1 MPHTAQELFIY
12 QMEGLKTKHPIW
24 LWMLLGLQLSLQA
37 QETQSYTLQQC
48 LDLAMKQ
55 NQTVLNASY
64 QVQGNDAFLQQ
75 ARAAAL
81 PSVSGYANQ
90 GISTGKSI
98 NPYTNAFINQEVG
111 TGQYGINANLTLFSG
126 LSTINTIRQ
135 NALGYK
141 AGKMDYEQTKIDV
154 SIQVVL
160 AYLQILNSE
169 ELVNQALSQMAATQT
184 QLDRLN
190 TLQKNDA
197 VNPSVLYDTRGQLAN
212 DKLSLIGAK
221 GALVT
226 AKLTMGQLLNMTFP
240 ANATFEKIDSSVE
253 LHAPAAEVASYD
265 GIAQGMPAVKASALR
280 TTSTLKRVHAAR
292 GNLFPVLSLNGSLG
306 SNYSSAALS
315 QRLMSSSDEATGAYV
330 NSGGTLLPV
339 YESRN
344 NYLSEKI
351 GFNDQVR
358 NNFNSYVGLSLQI
371 PLFNGLKNKTQ
382 VEQAKVA
389 HLQAGVQERSTVVR
403 YKSLITQL
411 INDLNN
417 AYERYTV
424 ILQQAS
430 DYNAS
435 FKIATVKFEKGALT
449 TFEYT
454 TAKNNFDKASA
465 NLITARYDYLFRS
478 RVLELYQ
485 KANN

>member
-1 MPHTAQELFIY
+1 
-12 QMEGLKTKHPIW
+12 MEELKTKRSPW
-24 LWMLLGLQLSLQA
+24 LCVLLGLQLCLHA
-37 QETQSYTLQQC
+37 QETQRYTLQQC

-75 ARAAAL
+75 ARASAL

-141 AGKMDYEQTKIDV
+141 AGKMDYEQAKIDV

-169 ELVNQALSQMAATQT
+169 ELVNQALSQMATTQI

-197 VNPSVLYDTRGQLAN
+197 VSPSVLYDTRGQLAN

-226 AKLTMGQLLNMTFP
+226 AKLTMAQLLNMTFP
-240 ANATFEKIDSSVE
+240 ETATFEKIDTSVE
-253 LHAPAAEVASYD
+253 LRAPAEGTSYD
-265 GIAQGMPAVKASALR
+265 AIAQGMPAVKASALR

-292 GNLFPVLSLNGSLG
+292 GNVFPVLSLNGSLA

-315 QRLMSSSDEATGAYV
+315 QRLMSSSDETTGAYV
-330 NSGGTLLPV
+330 NSGGNLLPV

-358 NNFNSYVGLSLQI
+358 NNFNSYVGLSLQV
-371 PLFNGLKNKTQ
+371 PLFNGLKGKTQ

-389 HLQAGVQERSTVVR
+389 HLQAGVQEKSTVVR

-411 INDLNN
+411 ITDLNN
-417 AYERYTV
+417 AYERYAV

-430 DYNAS
+430 DYEAS

-465 NLITARYDYLFRS
+465 NLISARYDYLFRG
-478 RVLELYQ
+478 RVLEFYQ
-485 KANN
+485 KAGN

>member
-1 MPHTAQELFIY
+1 
-12 QMEGLKTKHPIW
+12 MEELKTKYSSW
-24 LWMLLGLQLSLQA
+24 LWVLIGLQLSLHA

-55 NQTVLNASY
+55 NQAILNASY
-64 QVQGNDAFLQQ
+64 QTQSNEAVLQQ
-75 ARAAAL
+75 ARATTL
-81 PSVSGYANQ
+81 PVVSGYANQ

-111 TGQYGINANLTLFSG
+111 TGQYGLNASMTLFSG

-141 AGKMDYEQTKIDV
+141 AGKMDYEQAKIDV

-169 ELVNQALSQMAATQT
+169 ELVHQALSQMAATQT

-190 TLQKNDA
+190 TLQKNEA
-197 VNPSVLYDTRGQLAN
+197 VSPSVLYDTRGQLAN
-212 DKLSLIGAK
+212 DKLSLIAAR

-226 AKLTMGQLLNMTFP
+226 AKLAMGQLLNLTFP
-240 ANATFEKIDSSVE
+240 AGATFEKIDSAVE
-253 LHAPAAEVASYD
+253 LQPPSTQAASDE
-265 GIAQGMPAVKASALR
+265 GIARSMPAVKASGLR
-280 TTSTLKRVHAAR
+280 TVSSLKRVHAAR
-292 GNLFPVLSLNGSLG
+292 GNLFPALSLNGSLG

-315 QRLMSSSDEATGAYV
+315 QRLISSSDQPTGAYV
-330 NSGGTLLPV
+330 NSGATVLPV

-371 PLFNGLKNKTQ
+371 PLFNGLKNRTQ

-389 HLQAGVQERSTVVR
+389 HLQADVQEKSTTVR
-403 YKSLITQL
+403 YTSLIAQL

-424 ILQQAS
+424 ILQQAD

-465 NLITARYDYLFRS
+465 NLISARYDYLFRGK
-478 RVLELYQ
+478 VLELYQ
-485 KANN
+485 KAR

>member
-1 MPHTAQELFIY
+1 
-12 QMEGLKTKHPIW
+12 MEGLKIKYRPW
-24 LWMLLGLQLSLQA
+24 LWALLGFQLGLQA

-55 NQTVLNASY
+55 NQAVLNASY
-64 QVQGNDAFLQQ
+64 QVQGNDAVLQQ
-75 ARAAAL
+75 ATAAAL
-81 PSVSGYANQ
+81 PSVSGYASQ

-111 TGQYGINANLTLFSG
+111 TGQYGINAGMTLFSG
-126 LSTINTIRQ
+126 LSTIHTIRQ
-135 NALGYK
+135 NALACK
-141 AGKMDYEQTKIDV
+141 AGKMDYEQAKIDI

-197 VNPSVLYDTRGQLAN
+197 VSPSVLYDTRGQLAN
-212 DKLSLIGAK
+212 DKLSLISAK
-221 GALVT
+221 AALVT
-226 AKLTMGQLLNMTFP
+226 AKLAMGQLLNMTFQ
-240 ANATFEKIDSSVE
+240 AGATFEKIDRGME
-253 LHAPAAEVASYD
+253 LQAPSAQVASYE
-265 GIAQGMPAVKASALR
+265 GIAQAMPAVKASALR
-280 TTSTLKRVHAAR
+280 TTGTLKRVHAAK

-315 QRLMSSSDEATGAYV
+315 QRFMSSADEATGAYV
-330 NSGGTLLPV
+330 TSGGTVLPV

-358 NNFNSYVGLSLQI
+358 NNFNSYVGLSLQV
-371 PLFNGLKNKTQ
+371 PLFNGLKNRTQ

-389 HLQAGVQERSTVVR
+389 HLQAGVQEKSTAVR
-403 YKSLITQL
+403 YASLIMQL
-411 INDLNN
+411 ITDLNN

-424 ILQQAS
+424 IQQQAS
-430 DYNAS
+430 DYEAS

-465 NLITARYDYLFRS
+465 NLISARYDYLFRGK
-478 RVLELYQ
+478 VLELYQ
-485 KANN
+485 KNP

>member
-1 MPHTAQELFIY
+1 
-12 QMEGLKTKHPIW
+12 MEGLKIKYRPW
-24 LWMLLGLQLSLQA
+24 LWALLGFQLGLQA

-55 NQTVLNASY
+55 NQAVLNASY
-64 QVQGNDAFLQQ
+64 QIQGNDAVLQQ

-81 PSVSGYANQ
+81 PSVSGYASQ

-111 TGQYGINANLTLFSG
+111 TGQYGINAGMTLFSG
-126 LSTINTIRQ
+126 LSTIHTIRQ
-135 NALGYK
+135 NALACK
-141 AGKMDYEQTKIDV
+141 AGKMDYEQAKIDI

-197 VNPSVLYDTRGQLAN
+197 VSPSVLYDTRGQLAN
-212 DKLSLIGAK
+212 DKLSLISAK
-221 GALVT
+221 AALVT
-226 AKLTMGQLLNMTFP
+226 AKLAMGQLLNMTFQ
-240 ANATFEKIDSSVE
+240 AGATFEKIDRGME
-253 LHAPAAEVASYD
+253 LQAPSAQVASYE
-265 GIAQGMPAVKASALR
+265 GIAQAMPAVKASALR
-280 TTSTLKRVHAAR
+280 TTGTLKRVHAAR

-315 QRLMSSSDEATGAYV
+315 QRFMSSADEATGAYV
-330 NSGGTLLPV
+330 TSGGTVLPV

-358 NNFNSYVGLSLQI
+358 NNFNSYVGLSLQV
-371 PLFNGLKNKTQ
+371 PLFNGLKNRTQ

-389 HLQAGVQERSTVVR
+389 HLQAGVQEKSTAVR
-403 YKSLITQL
+403 YASLIMQL
-411 INDLNN
+411 ITDLNN

-424 ILQQAS
+424 IQQQAS
-430 DYNAS
+430 DYEAS

-465 NLITARYDYLFRS
+465 NLISARYDYLFRGK
-478 RVLELYQ
+478 VLELYQ
-485 KANN
+485 KNP

>member
-1 MPHTAQELFIY
+1 
-12 QMEGLKTKHPIW
+12 
-24 LWMLLGLQLSLQA
+24 MLLGLQLSLQA

-75 ARAAAL
+75 ARATAL

-141 AGKMDYEQTKIDV
+141 AGKMDYEQARIDI

-169 ELVNQALSQMAATQT
+169 ELVNQALSQMATTQI
-184 QLDRLN
+184 QLDRLT

-197 VNPSVLYDTRGQLAN
+197 VSPSVLYDTRGQLAN

-226 AKLTMGQLLNMTFP
+226 AKLTMAQLLNTTIP
-240 ANATFEKIDSSVE
+240 AGATFEKIDNAVE
-253 LHAPAAEVASYD
+253 LRAPESEASYD
-265 GIAQGMPAVKASALR
+265 EIAQGMPAVKASGLR

-292 GNLFPVLSLNGSLG
+292 GNLFPVLSLNGSLA

-315 QRLMSSSDEATGAYV
+315 QRLMSSGDEATGAYV

-358 NNFNSYVGLSLQI
+358 NNFNSYVGLSLQV
-371 PLFNGLKNKTQ
+371 PLFNGLKSRTQ

-389 HLQAGVQERSTVVR
+389 HLQAGVQEKSTAVR
-403 YKSLITQL
+403 YKSLIAQL

-465 NLITARYDYLFRS
+465 NLISARYDYLFRG

-485 KANN
+485 KAGK

>member
-1 MPHTAQELFIY
+1 
-12 QMEGLKTKHPIW
+12 MEELKTKNRVW
-24 LWMLLGLQLSLQA
+24 LWMLLGVRLSLPA
-37 QETQSYTLQQC
+37 QEKEIYTLQQC

-55 NQTVLNASY
+55 NQTVLNALY
-64 QVQGNDAFLQQ
+64 QAQANDAFLQQ
-75 ARAAAL
+75 ARATTL

-111 TGQYGINANLTLFSG
+111 TGQYGINASLTLFSG

-135 NALGYK
+135 NALAYK
-141 AGKMDYEQTKIDV
+141 AGKMDYEQAKTDI

-169 ELVNQALSQMAATQT
+169 ELVNQALSQMTATQV

-197 VNPSVLYDTRGQLAN
+197 LSPSVLYDTRGQLAN
-212 DKLSLIGAK
+212 DRLSLINART
-221 GALVT
+221 ALQA
-226 AKLTMGQLLNMTFP
+226 AKLGMAQLLNRSFS
-240 ANATFEKIDSSVE
+240 ASAVFEKVEVPVE
-253 LHAPAAEVASYD
+253 LPAPATETVSED
-265 GIAQGMPAVKASALR
+265 GISLLMPAVKASGLR
-280 TTSTLKRVHAAR
+280 TTSTLKRLHAAR
-292 GNLFPVLSLNGSLG
+292 GNLFPVLLLNGSLA

-315 QRLMSSSDEATGAYV
+315 QRLAGSSEEATGAYV

-339 YESRN
+339 YESRST
-344 NYLSEKI
+344 YRTEKI
-351 GFNDQVR
+351 GFGDQVR
-358 NNFNSYVGLSLQI
+358 NNFNSYIGLSLQI
-371 PLFNGLKNKTQ
+371 PLFNGLRNRTQ
-382 VEQAKVA
+382 MEQARVA
-389 HLQAGVQERSTVVR
+389 YLQTALQEKSTAIR
-403 YKSLITQL
+403 YRSLIAQL

-424 ILQQAS
+424 VLQQAS

-435 FKIATVKFEKGALT
+435 FKIATIRFEKGALT
-449 TFEYT
+449 SVEYT

-465 NLITARYDYLFRS
+465 NLISARYDYLFRIK
-478 RVLELYQ
+478 VLELYQ
-485 KANN
+485 KAGS

>member
-1 MPHTAQELFIY
+1 
-12 QMEGLKTKHPIW
+12 MEELKTKQKPW
-24 LWMLLGLQLSLQA
+24 LWMLLALQMTVQA

-55 NQTVLNASY
+55 NQTVLNSGY
-64 QVQGNDAFLQQ
+64 QVQSNDAFLQQ
-75 ARAAAL
+75 ARATAL
-81 PSVSGYANQ
+81 PSVSAYANQ

-111 TGQYGINANLTLFSG
+111 TGQYGVNASFTLFSG
-126 LSTINTIRQ
+126 LSTINAIRQ
-135 NALGYK
+135 NALAYK
-141 AGKMDYEQTKIDV
+141 AGKMDYAQAKIDI
-154 SIQVVL
+154 SIQVLL

-169 ELVNQALSQMAATQT
+169 ELMNQALSQMAATQV

-190 TLQKNDA
+190 TLQKHDA
-197 VNPSVLYDTRGQLAN
+197 VSPSVLHDTRGQLAN
-212 DKLSLIGAK
+212 DKLSLINAQGAM
-221 GALVT
+221 VT
-226 AKLTMGQLLNMTFP
+226 AKLNMGQLINVTLAPETK
-240 ANATFEKIDSSVE
+240 FEKIDTSVE
-253 LHAPAAEVASYD
+253 LLAPATEANAYD
-265 GIAQGMPAVKASALR
+265 GISRGMPAVKASELR
-280 TTSTLKRVHAAR
+280 TISTLKRVHAAR

-315 QRLMSSSDEATGAYV
+315 QRLIGIYDEATGGYV

-344 NYLSEKI
+344 NYQSDKI

-358 NNFNSYVGLSLQI
+358 NNFNTYVGLSLQV

-389 HLQAGVQERSTVVR
+389 HLQAAVQEKSTEVR
-403 YKSLITQL
+403 YKSLVAQL
-411 INDLNN
+411 INDLKN
-417 AYERYTV
+417 AYERYGV
-424 ILQQAS
+424 SLQQTS
-430 DYNAS
+430 DYETS
-435 FKIATVKFEKGALT
+435 FKIATIKFEKGAIT

-465 NLITARYDYLFRS
+465 NLISARYEYLFKGKT
-478 RVLELYQ
+478 LELYQ
-485 KANN
+485 RAAN

>member
-1 MPHTAQELFIY
+1 MPHTAQELFTY
-12 QMEGLKTKHPIW
+12 QMEGLKTKHRTW
-24 LWMLLGLQLSLQA
+24 LWMLLGFRLSMQA
-37 QETQSYTLQQC
+37 QENQTYTLQQC

-55 NQTVLNASY
+55 NQSVLNASY
-64 QVQGNDAFLQQ
+64 QVQSNDAFLQQ
-75 ARAAAL
+75 ARATAL
-81 PSVSGYANQ
+81 PAVSGYANQ

-111 TGQYGINANLTLFSG
+111 TGQYGVNASLTLFSG
-126 LSTINTIRQ
+126 LSTLNTIRQ
-135 NALGYK
+135 NALAYK
-141 AGKMDYEQTKIDV
+141 AGKMDYEQAKIDI
-154 SIQVVL
+154 SIQVAL

-169 ELVNQALSQMAATQT
+169 ELVNQALSQMATTQI

-226 AKLTMGQLLNMTFP
+226 AKLALGQLLNITFP
-240 ANATFEKIDSSVE
+240 EGAKFEKIDSTVE
-253 LHAPAAEVASYD
+253 LHVPAAEAASYD
-265 GIAQGMPAVKASALR
+265 GIAQSMPAVRASILR
-280 TTSTLKRVHAAR
+280 NTSTLKRVHAAR
-292 GNLFPVLSLNGSLG
+292 GNLFPQLSLNGSLA

-315 QRLMSSSDEATGAYV
+315 QRLTGSSDEATGGYV

-351 GFNDQVR
+351 GFSDQVT

-371 PLFNGLKNKTQ
+371 PLFNGLKTKTQ
-382 VEQAKVA
+382 IEQAKVA
-389 HLQAGVQERSTVVR
+389 HLQAMVQEKTTTVR
-403 YKSLITQL
+403 YKSLIAQL

-417 AYERYTV
+417 AYERYSV
-424 ILQQAS
+424 ILQQAG
-430 DYNAS
+430 DYEAS
-435 FKIATVKFEKGALT
+435 FKIATIRFEKGALT

-465 NLITARYDYLFRS
+465 SLISARYDYLFRG

-485 KANN
+485 KVNN